1 MVLESPL
8 LQKGGSCLP
17 RAGGEPPEKGR
28 EGNRKRRQGTLRSAG
43 HASFKER
50 VEVQVPRRPAGLPS
64 GVTCARNTSHP
75 S

>member
-28 EGNRKRRQGTLRSAG
+28 KGNRKRRQGTPRSAG

-50 VEVQVPRRPAGLPS
+50 SRSRSPGDQRAYPPV
-64 GVTCARNTSHP
+64 
-75 S
+75 